1 MRNKILGLFAMIAL
15 ILAPQYMPVYAMTLL
30 TELVILALFA
40 MSLDLMVGYTKLVS
54 FGHAGAYGLG
64 AYICALLSLHTN
76 IPLPFAI
83 FLSAA
88 IVGVIAIGI
97 AWSCTMATG
106 VSFAM
111 LTLAFGQLGYAV
123 AIKWV
128 SVTGGSDGLSGI
140 PRRLG
145 PFGWTV
151 LTTKTGFYLFALA
164 CLFGSYFLCRALIRA
179 PFGQVLRGIRENE
192 MKVLA
197 LGYNT
202 RRYKIAVVSLAYL
215 FAGMAG
221 ALYAAFAGFANPE
234 MLFWTVSG
242 QVLIMVIVGGK
253 GTLIGPMLGAVFF
266 IMVEHKLSELTETW
280 GLFMGII
287 FIGFV
292 MFAPDGIL
300 GILNKRLFQRHANK
314 SQISDSLITSASGG
328 HPK

>member
-1 MRNKILGLFAMIAL
+1 MMKNKILGIVA
-15 ILAPQYMPVYAMTLL
+15 ILCLLVAPQVLPNYAMTLL

-64 AYICALLSLHTN
+64 AYACALLSLNTTL
-76 IPLPFAI
+76 PLPVVI
-83 FLSAA
+83 LLSAL
-88 IVGVIAIGI
+88 IVGFIAIGI

-111 LTLAFGQLGYAV
+111 LTLAFGQLAYAI
-123 AIKWV
+123 AFKWV

-140 PRRLG
+140 PKRPG
-145 PFGWTV
+145 PFGWTL
-151 LTTKTGFYLFALA
+151 LTTKPGFYLLTVA
-164 CLFGSYFLCRALIRA
+164 CLLGAYFFCRALIKS

-197 LGYNT
+197 LGYST
-202 RRYKIAVVSLAYL
+202 RRYKIAIVSIAYL

-221 ALYAAFAGFANPE
+221 ALYAAFAGFAIPE
-234 MLFWTVSG
+234 LLFWTVSG
-242 QVLIMVIVGGK
+242 QVLIMVIVGGQ

-280 GLFMGII
+280 GLFMGLI
-287 FIGFV
+287 FIAFV
-292 MFAPDGIL
+292 MFAPNGIL
-300 GILNKRLFQRHANK
+300 GMLKKN
-314 SQISDSLITSASGG
+314 TSAGKPSQG
-328 HPK
+328 HAS

>member
-1 MRNKILGLFAMIAL
+1 MKTKLMTALVIAGF
-15 ILAPQYMPVYAMTLL
+15 IAAPQVLPPYAMTLL

-64 AYICALLSLHTN
+64 AYACALLSLNTT
-76 IPLPFAI
+76 IPLPFI
-83 FLSAA
+83 ILLSAL

-111 LTLAFGQLGYAV
+111 LTLAFGQLAYAV
-123 AIKWV
+123 AFKWV

-140 PRRLG
+140 PKRPG
-145 PFGWTV
+145 PFGWTA
-151 LTTKTGFYLFALA
+151 LTSKPGFYVLSVA
-164 CLFGSYFLCRALIRA
+164 CLLGAYFFCRGLIKS

-192 MKVLA
+192 MKVLS

-202 RRYKIAVVSLAYL
+202 RRYKIAVVSIAYM

-221 ALYAAFAGFANPE
+221 ALYAAFAGFAIPE
-234 MLFWTVSG
+234 ILFWTVSG
-242 QVLIMVIVGGK
+242 QVLIMVIVGGQ

-266 IMVEHKLSELTETW
+266 IMVEHKLSEMTETW
-280 GLFMGII
+280 GLFMGLI
-287 FIGFV
+287 FIAFV
-292 MFAPDGIL
+292 MFAPNGLL
-300 GILNKRLFQRHANK
+300 GMINRRNAPGAQRSHTA
-314 SQISDSLITSASGG
+314 
-328 HPK
+328 

>member
-1 MRNKILGLFAMIAL
+1 
-15 ILAPQYMPVYAMTLL
+15 
-30 TELVILALFA
+30 

-54 FGHAGAYGLG
+54 FGHAGAYGMG
-64 AYICALLSLHTN
+64 AYVCALLSLHTN
-76 IPLPFAI
+76 IPLPFVVL
-83 FLSAA
+83 LSAM
-88 IVGVIAIGI
+88 IVGIVAIGI

-123 AIKWV
+123 AMKWV
-128 SVTGGSDGLSGI
+128 GVTGGSDGLSGI

-145 PFGWTV
+145 PFGWSV
-151 LTTKTGFYLFALA
+151 LTTKTGFYLFALG
-164 CLFGSYFLCRALIRA
+164 CLFASYFFCRALIRA

-202 RRYKIAVVSLAYL
+202 RHYKIAVVSLAYL

-221 ALYAAFAGFANPE
+221 ALYASFAGFANPE

-292 MFAPDGIL
+292 MFAPEGIL
-300 GILNKRLFQRHANK
+300 GILNKKLFLRSNK
-314 SQISDSLITSASGG
+314 KAASKTPESAHTAGG
-328 HPK
+328 QSA